1 MPKQPKATI
10 MNIVGLCNVLQAD
23 ALRFQGQFET
33 DEEDLALAIELE
45 DCCKMLSSEV
55 RRYVKQIREE

>member
-1 MPKQPKATI
+1 